1 MDRVSEEE
9 RGKSQSSEMRG
20 TGKGEQGFFYE
31 GKGEEETKC
40 DGFDEWVV
48 VMYECM
54 HWSVEELA
62 SNKTGGVQEKVRS
75 PK

>member
-9 RGKSQSSEMRG
+9 RGRSQSSKMSR
-20 TGKGEQGFFYE
+20 TGKRGVFNE
-31 GKGEEETKC
+31 GKRKEERKC
-40 DGFDEWVV
+40 NGFDEWMV

-54 HWSVEELA
+54 HLSVSRLA
-62 SNKTGGVQEKVRS
+62 SNKTSGVQEKVRS

>member
-9 RGKSQSSEMRG
+9 RGRSQSSEMRG

-40 DGFDEWVV
+40 DGFDEWMV
-48 VMYECM
+48 VMYE
-54 HWSVEELA
+54 
-62 SNKTGGVQEKVRS
+62 
-75 PK
+75 